1 METAGK
7 ARETM
12 RRLLALTLT
21 IGFAMLAQASEP
33 LHWISAGKPTRS
45 ATLVLQTLARAD
57 EEGLR
62 VADYAL
68 PFTSQEMQILN
79 AGQADPVLASRFD
92 RALSAATARYVT
104 HLQRGRVDARAAG
117 FKLPDA
123 APIDAAKIVRELTTA
138 ADVTASLAAL
148 EPPAQPYRTLKQ
160 ALIKYRALAART
172 DLAPLPPLTQ
182 RKLEV
187 GDEYAGAESLRA
199 LLTAL
204 GDFEVPPSKTSAGTR
219 IDEDLAAAIAHFQ
232 ARHGL
237 QPDGVLGGRT
247 YTALATPLEH
257 HVRQIELT
265 MERWRWLSALPRPN
279 IVINIPQFMLYAL
292 PRPRDEDQRI
302 IEIPVIVGKTATG
315 TPIFSAN
322 IEQVI
327 FQPYWD
333 VPASITRKEL
343 LPKIRKNTA
352 YLDQHHFE
360 IVRGQSDDATHVEPT
375 PEALEALAAGQLRLR
390 QKPGPDNAL
399 GPVKFVLPNPHEVR
413 LHGTAEPELFDRA
426 RRAFSHG
433 CIRVSDPAA
442 LAEYVLKDAAGDWNE
457 DAVEAA
463 MCGTQNLRVVLK
475 RPVSVIVFYA
485 TAAATVSRG
494 VLFVDDIY
502 GYDSKL
508 QRLLDEQAR
517 AHN

>member
-1 METAGK
+1 
-7 ARETM
+7 M

-33 LHWISAGKPTRS
+33 LHWISSGKPTRQ
-45 ATLVLQTLARAD
+45 ATLVLQTLAHAD

-62 VADYAL
+62 IADYAL
-68 PFTSQEMQILN
+68 PFTNQEMQILS

-92 RALSAATARYVT
+92 QALSAATVRYVT

-123 APIDAAKIVRELTTA
+123 AAPIDAARIVRELATA
-138 ADVTASLAAL
+138 ADVTSSLAAL

-160 ALIKYRALAART
+160 ALSKYRALAART
-172 DLAPLPPLTQ
+172 DLAPLPPLAK

-187 GDEYAGAESLRA
+187 GDEYAGADSLRT

-204 GDFEVPPSKTSAGTR
+204 GDFETTPSKTSAGTR
-219 IDEDLAAAIAHFQ
+219 IDADLAAAIAHFQ

-237 QPDGVLGGRT
+237 QPDGVLGART
-247 YTALATPLEH
+247 FTALATPLDRR
-257 HVRQIELT
+257 VRQIELT

-292 PRPRDEDQRI
+292 PRPRAEDQRI

-333 VPASITRKEL
+333 VPTSITRKEL

-352 YLDQHHFE
+352 YLEQHHFE

-375 PEALEALAAGQLRLR
+375 PEALEALAVGQLRLR

-399 GPVKFVLPNPHEVR
+399 GPVKFVLPNPYEVR

-426 RRAFSHG
+426 QRAFSHG

-442 LAEYVLKDAAGDWNE
+442 LAEYVLKDAAGDWNSE
-457 DAVEAA
+457 AVEAA

-502 GYDSKL
+502 GYDNKL

-517 AHN
+517 ALN